1 MRVESAG
8 RAYPQR
14 RVVVT
19 GMGLLS
25 PAGCDLDA
33 YWRGITSGRS
43 AIRAIRNFDTGEM
56 PVHSGGEVDQSELL
70 KAVPES
76 AIEHTDRTALFGLI
90 AARRA
95 LEDAA
100 LADSARDGARIGL
113 LIGSGLGPCETVAES
128 YALYDSRG
136 WQSVRPT
143 TVPRSMYN
151 VIASHISMEC
161 HLLGGHHVVAAAC
174 ASGALAMADA
184 CEWIQSGRED
194 MVVTGGCDSPII
206 PSIFGAW
213 INLRVMSKNPEPAR
227 ASRPFDR
234 RRDGLVLAEGAGMLI
249 FEEAE
254 HALRRGARIYAE
266 VLGSGS
272 SSDATHITK
281 PSPEGQAS
289 AIRHALRVA
298 GLAAE
303 EVDYINAHGTSTLL
317 NDSTETQAIKLAL
330 GEHARRVAISSTKS
344 VIGHTMGASGA
355 LELIATILAIR
366 SQVLPPTVNLDEP
379 DPQCDLD
386 YVPNV
391 ARPARIRA
399 ALSNSF
405 AFGGSN
411 AVLAVRAYEG

>member
-1 MRVESAG
+1 MMVDSVG
-8 RAYPQR
+8 RAFPRR

-33 YWRGITSGRS
+33 YWRGITCGRS
-43 AIRAIRNFDTGEM
+43 AIRAIRNFDTSKM
-56 PVHSGGEVDQSELL
+56 PIHSGGEVDRSELL
-70 KAVPES
+70 KVVPES
-76 AIEHTDRTALFGLI
+76 AIERTDRTALLGLI

-95 LEDAA
+95 LEDAG
-100 LADSARDGARIGL
+100 LADSASHGARIGL
-113 LIGSGLGPCETVAES
+113 LIGSGLGPCETLAES

-136 WQSVRPT
+136 WQGVRPT

-151 VIASHISMEC
+151 VLASHISMEC

-194 MVVTGGCDSPII
+194 TVVTGGCDSPMI
-206 PSIFGAW
+206 PSMFGAW
-213 INLRVMSKNPEPAR
+213 INLRVMSKNPDPAR

-234 RRDGLVLAEGAGMLI
+234 RRDGLVLAEGAGMLL
-249 FEEAE
+249 FEEAD
-254 HALRRGARIYAE
+254 HAVRRGARIYAE

-289 AIRHALRVA
+289 AIRHALRIA

-344 VIGHTMGASGA
+344 VIGHAMGASGA
-355 LELIATILAIR
+355 LELIATILALR
-366 SQVLPPTVNLDEP
+366 RQVLPPTVNLDEP
-379 DPQCDLD
+379 DPECDLD

-391 ARPARIRA
+391 ARPARIRT

>member
-1 MRVESAG
+1 MAESAG
-8 RAYPQR
+8 RAHPKR

-25 PAGCDLDA
+25 PAGCDLEA
-33 YWRGITSGRS
+33 YWRGITCGRS
-43 AIRAIRNFDTGEM
+43 AIRAIRNFDTREM
-56 PVHSGGEVDQSELL
+56 PVHSGGEVDRSELL

-76 AIEHTDRTALFGLI
+76 AIGRTDRATLLGLI
-90 AARRA
+90 ATRRA
-95 LEDAA
+95 LDHAA
-100 LADSARDGARIGL
+100 LADAARNGARIGL

-136 WQSVRPT
+136 WQGVRPT

-151 VIASHISMEC
+151 VMASHISMEC
-161 HLLGGHHVVAAAC
+161 HLIGGHQVVAAAC

-184 CEWIQSGRED
+184 CEWIQTGREE
-194 MVVTGGCDSPII
+194 MVVTGGCDTPII
-206 PSIFGAW
+206 PSMFGAW
-213 INLRVMSKNPEPAR
+213 INLRVLSKNPDPAK
-227 ASRPFDR
+227 ACRPFDR
-234 RRDGLVLAEGAGMLI
+234 RRDGLVLAEGAGMLL

-254 HALRRGARIYAE
+254 HALRRGAHIYAE
-266 VLGSGS
+266 ILGSGS

-281 PSPEGQAS
+281 PSPEGQAN
-289 AIRHALRVA
+289 AIRHALRIT

-330 GEHARRVAISSTKS
+330 GAHARRVGISSTKS
-344 VIGHTMGASGA
+344 VVGHSLGASGA

-366 SQVLPPTVNLDEP
+366 HQVMPPTVNLDEP
-379 DPQCDLD
+379 DPECDLD

-391 ARPARIRA
+391 ARPGRIRA

>member
-1 MRVESAG
+1 MVESAG
-8 RAYPQR
+8 RTRPQR

-19 GMGLLS
+19 GMGILS

-33 YWRGITSGRS
+33 YWRGITCGRS
-43 AIRAIRNFDTGEM
+43 AVRAIRNFDTSEM
-56 PVHSGGEVDQSELL
+56 PIHSGGEVDRSELL
-70 KAVPES
+70 KFVPES
-76 AIEHTDRTALFGLI
+76 AIERTDRTALFGLI

-95 LEDAA
+95 LEDAG
-100 LADSARDGARIGL
+100 LAESARNGERIGL
-113 LIGSGLGPCETVAES
+113 LIGSGLGPCETLAES
-128 YALYDSRG
+128 YALYNTRG
-136 WQSVRPT
+136 WQGVRPT

-151 VIASHISMEC
+151 VLASHISMEC

-194 MVVTGGCDSPII
+194 MVVTGGCDSPMI
-206 PSIFGAW
+206 PSMYGAW
-213 INLRVMSKNPEPAR
+213 INLRVLSKNPEPAK

-234 RRDGLVLAEGAGMLI
+234 RRDGLVLAEGAGMLV

-266 VLGSGS
+266 ILGSGS

-289 AIRHALRVA
+289 AIRHALRVS

-344 VIGHTMGASGA
+344 VVGHAMGASGA

-366 SQVLPPTVNLDEP
+366 HQVLPPTVNLDEP
-379 DPQCDLD
+379 DPECDLD

>member
-1 MRVESAG
+1 MESAG
-8 RAYPQR
+8 RTRSQR

-19 GMGLLS
+19 GIGVLS

-33 YWRGITSGRS
+33 YWRGLTSGRS
-43 AIRAIRNFDTGEM
+43 AVRAIRNFDTSDM

-70 KAVPES
+70 KLVPES
-76 AIEHTDRTALFGLI
+76 AIARTDRTVLLGLI

-95 LEDAA
+95 LEDARM
-100 LADSARDGARIGL
+100 ADPARNGARIGL
-113 LIGSGLGPCETVAES
+113 LIGSGIGPCETLAES

-136 WQSVRPT
+136 WPGVRPT

-151 VIASHISMEC
+151 VVAGHISMEC
-161 HLLGGHHVVAAAC
+161 HLVGGHHVVAAAC
-174 ASGALAMADA
+174 ASGALAMGDA
-184 CEWIQSGRED
+184 CDWIRSGRED
-194 MVVTGGCDSPII
+194 MVLTGGCDSPII
-206 PSIFGAW
+206 PSMFGAW
-213 INLRVMSKNPEPAR
+213 INLRVMSKNPEPSKAC
-227 ASRPFDR
+227 RPFDR
-234 RRDGLVLAEGAGMLI
+234 KRDGLVLAEGAAMLL

-254 HALRRGARIYAE
+254 HAVRRGATIYAE
-266 VLGSGS
+266 ILGSGS

-281 PSPEGQAS
+281 PSAEGQAN
-289 AIRHALRVA
+289 AIRHALRVT

-330 GEHARRVAISSTKS
+330 GGHARRVAISSTKS
-344 VIGHTMGASGA
+344 VVGHAIGASGA
-355 LELIATILAIR
+355 LEMVATILAIR
-366 SQVLPPTVNLDEP
+366 NQVLPPTVNLDEP
-379 DPQCDLD
+379 DPECDLD

-391 ARPARIRA
+391 ARPARIRT

-411 AVLAVRAYEG
+411 AVLAVRAFEG

>member
-1 MRVESAG
+1 MMVESAG
-8 RAYPQR
+8 RAHPQR

-33 YWRGITSGRS
+33 YWAGLTCGRS
-43 AIRAIRNFDTGEM
+43 AVRAIRNFDSSEM
-56 PVHSGGEVDQSELL
+56 PIHSAGEVDQADLL
-70 KAVPES
+70 KAVPAS
-76 AIEHTDRTALFGLI
+76 AIERTDRSALLGLI

-100 LADSARDGARIGL
+100 LAEAARNGARIGL
-113 LIGSGLGPCETVAES
+113 LIGSGLGPCETVTES
-128 YALYDSRG
+128 YALYNARG
-136 WQSVRPT
+136 WQGVRPT

-184 CEWIQSGRED
+184 CEWIQTGRED

-206 PSIFGAW
+206 QSMFGAW
-213 INLRVMSKNPEPAR
+213 INLRVLSKNPDPAK
-227 ASRPFDR
+227 ACRPFDR
-234 RRDGLVLAEGAGMLI
+234 RRDGLVLAEGSAMLV
-249 FEEAE
+249 FEEAQ
-254 HALRRGARIYAE
+254 HAVRRGARIYAE

-289 AIRHALRVA
+289 AIRHALRVT
-298 GLAAE
+298 GLAVE

-330 GEHARRVAISSTKS
+330 GAHARRVGISSTKS
-344 VIGHTMGASGA
+344 VVGHSLGASGA

-366 SQVLPPTVNLDEP
+366 HQVMPPTVNLDEP
-379 DPQCDLD
+379 DPECDLD

>member
-1 MRVESAG
+1 MMVEPAV
-8 RAYPQR
+8 RACSPR

-33 YWRGITSGRS
+33 YWAGITSGRS
-43 AIRAIRNFDTGEM
+43 AVRAIRNFDTSEM
-56 PVHSGGEVDQSELL
+56 PVHSGGEVDRSELL

-76 AIEHTDRTALFGLI
+76 AIERTDRTALFGLI

-95 LEDAA
+95 LEDAG
-100 LADSARDGARIGL
+100 LADAARNGDRIGL
-113 LIGSGLGPCETVAES
+113 LIGSGLGPCETLAES

-136 WQSVRPT
+136 WQGVRPT

-151 VIASHISMEC
+151 VIAGHISMEC

-174 ASGALAMADA
+174 ASAALAMGDA

-206 PSIFGAW
+206 PSMFGAW
-213 INLRVMSKNPEPAR
+213 INLRVMSKNPDPSKAC
-227 ASRPFDR
+227 RPFDR
-234 RRDGLVLAEGAGMLI
+234 KRDGLVLAEGAGMLV

-254 HALRRGARIYAE
+254 HALKRGAHIYAE
-266 VLGSGS
+266 MLGSGS

-330 GEHARRVAISSTKS
+330 GEHARRVGISSTKS
-344 VIGHTMGASGA
+344 VIGHAMGASGA
-355 LELIATILAIR
+355 LELIATILSIR
-366 SQVLPPTVNLDEP
+366 KQVMPPTVNLEEP